1 MNDDRDVKD
10 LTIIGAGPTGL
21 FAAFYAGMRGASC
34 RIVDALNDVGGQV
47 TALYP
52 EKDIYDVG
60 GFPRILGKDLV
71 KNLAEQGRQWGAPVH
86 LAETVTGM
94 RAEQVED
101 GRRGFTLVTEKAEY
115 RSRALVIAAGLGAF
129 TPRKLPIA
137 GVEQWDDKGVFDRV
151 LDPRQFAGQKV
162 LIVGGGDSAF
172 DWACNLVDVAGSVV
186 MIHRRDGF
194 RAHQAT
200 VDLVLKFCAGKR
212 MDLQTFTEVK
222 EIHGDQK
229 VEAVTILNTRSKMT
243 SRIPVDA
250 ILPMLGFHTSLG
262 VIENW
267 GLNITKGEIHVSST
281 MATNVPG
288 IYAAGDVTTF
298 EGKLKLIATGFAE
311 AAVAVNYAVNFINPA
326 KKVDPGHSSNMDIFE
341 KREEGRGKREE

>member
-1 MNDDRDVKD
+1 MSNDSETRD

-21 FAAFYAGMRGASC
+21 FGAFYAGMRGASC

-71 KNLAEQGRQWGAPVH
+71 RNLSEQGRQWGAPVH
-86 LAETVTGM
+86 LAETVTGLK
-94 RAEQVED
+94 REPGPD
-101 GRRGFTLVTEKAEY
+101 GRDDFLLVTERAEY

-129 TPRKLPIA
+129 TPRKLPLP
-137 GVEQWDDKGVFDRV
+137 GVERWDNQGIYDRV
-151 LDPRQFAGQKV
+151 LDPKQFAGQRV

-172 DWACNLVDVAGSVV
+172 DWACNLVDTAGSVL

-200 VDLVLKFCAGKR
+200 VDMVLKFCGEKR
-212 MDLQTFTEVK
+212 MELQTFAEVK
-222 EIHGDQK
+222 EIHGSDK
-229 VEAVTILNTRSKMT
+229 VEAVTIVNSKT
-243 SRIPVDA
+243 KQSSRVPVDA

-262 VIENW
+262 VIEDW
-267 GLNITKGEIHVSST
+267 GLEIVKGEIIVNTT
-281 MATNVPG
+281 MATNIPG
-288 IYAAGDVTTF
+288 IYAAGDVTTY

-311 AAVAVNYAVNFINPA
+311 AAIAVNYAVHYINPG

-341 KREEGRGKREE
+341 KRT

>member
-1 MNDDRDVKD
+1 MTDDLDVKD

-21 FAAFYAGMRGASC
+21 FAAFYAGMRGATC
-34 RIVDALNDVGGQV
+34 RLVDALNDVGGQV

-60 GFPRILGKDLV
+60 GFPKILGKDLV
-71 KNLAEQGRQWGAPVH
+71 KNLHQQGAQWGAPIH
-86 LAETVTGM
+86 LAETVTGL
-94 RAEQVED
+94 RRERVEE
-101 GRRGFTLVTEKAEY
+101 GREGFVLVTEKGEY
-115 RSRALVIAAGLGAF
+115 RSRALIIAAGLGAF

-137 GVEQWDDKGVFDRV
+137 GVEKWDGKGVFDRV
-151 LDPRQFAGQKV
+151 LDPKQFAGQRV

-172 DWACNLVDVAGSVV
+172 DWVCNLINVAGSVL

-200 VDLVLKFCAGKR
+200 VDQVTGFCKDGR
-212 MDLQTFTEVK
+212 MELQTFAEVK
-222 EIHGDQK
+222 EIHGDTR
-229 VEAVTILNTRSKMT
+229 VEAATIVNSKT
-243 SRIPVDA
+243 KASTRIPVDA

-262 VIENW
+262 VIEEW
-267 GLNITKGEIHVSST
+267 GLDITKGEINVSST

-311 AAVAVNYAVNFINPA
+311 AAIAVNYAVHHINPG

-341 KREEGRGKREE
+341 KR